1 MELKR
6 NEATGMN
13 ESTYA
18 KMVMKTVSSKCS
30 KSNIEASDMLCS
42 NVWV

>member
-1 MELKR
+1 MKQQAVEL
-6 NEATGMN
+6 N

-18 KMVMKTVSSKCS
+18 KMVMKTVGSKCS
-30 KSNIEASDMLCS
+30 KSNIKASDMLCS